1 MTSALRLDSDWIFGQ
16 ALAFQQNGNFTTTF
30 LRFQKETKNHQAF
43 PKSRPATQREEPKH
57 PIHPQ
62 QNHWCS
68 GFPAGSKLPGSWEAH
83 KGNPTKAA
91 ASQAPAPDFFSS
103 DWRSNKTLRRSGG
116 YKLVGQ
122 IGTTNDHWWLVG
134 RILTALEVNFA
145 GLNPHDVTWSCGW
158 IKTHKNCWKG
168 GMDIKS
174 TSCLGV
180 RGADEI
186 RKNWSW
192 TASKP
197 LEF

>member
-1 MTSALRLDSDWIFGQ
+1 MTLALRLDSDWTFGQ
-16 ALAFQQNGNFTTTF
+16 ALAFQQNVNTTTF
-30 LRFQKETKNHQAF
+30 LPFQKETKIHQAF
-43 PKSRPATQREEPKH
+43 PKSRPARGTKTPH
-57 PIHPQ
+57 PPATKRP
-62 QNHWCS
+62 
-68 GFPAGSKLPGSWEAH
+68 GFQAGSKLPARCEAH

-103 DWRSNKTLRRSGG
+103 DWRSNKILRRSGG
-116 YKLVGQ
+116 YKLAGQ
-122 IGTTNDHWWLVG
+122 IGTTNNHWWLVG

-145 GLNPHDVTWSCGW
+145 GLNPHDVTWFCGW

-168 GMDIKS
+168 EMDIKS

-186 RKNWSW
+186 RKIGHGRPQ
-192 TASKP
+192 T